1 LYLIISI
8 HLNNAII
15 MIPKTKTKDQDFPK
29 KSKKPKYN
37 DKYDPLRKNK
47 KAYLMNP
54 LRDN

>member
-1 LYLIISI
+1 
-8 HLNNAII
+8 
-15 MIPKTKTKDQDFPK
+15 MIPTTKKSNRDQDFPK